1 MPGSMRLPR
10 VLRHRPHGAS
20 TLLARVLGALF
31 FACFLVLGGCSSYVD
46 PVLQTEGGCP
56 PSSSSFLP
64 ATPSLEGRISYC
76 EGGDGWIGSITSG
89 FYPAGTQRIE
99 LMLTG
104 YPANPGMSL
113 SAISPEGREV
123 PLTTSSNPAEHW
135 ERKAFDIPPA
145 VSLTGFRIRLQDQ
158 TSSTF
163 GWAGMGASTSS
174 PAIASIA
181 GAWPILLGVLVGNVW
196 LVALSLAMPVRGTPS
211 ERVMLGLLVGGCVW
225 FLVFCAYVVSV
236 QAGTIVALAAL
247 VLPLPFALMS
257 RIGHKVSKE
266 DVTGVQRILLPGVLL
281 ASFVLW
287 IGLFPFHWQGHG
299 WDEPAKR
306 WFPLAM
312 DGWLPL
318 MFGDMLANG
327 HVVSPMAGDWLSSDR
342 PPLQAGLYLMIRE
355 LLPESRGL
363 LYQGIATWA
372 QTLVL
377 VPLGCLLTLISDR
390 RSRAIALFT
399 LCLSALVLLNTLMV
413 WPKLLSAAFCLIYYM
428 ALFPGRGT
436 PTRWGRAG
444 VAAAL
449 ALLSHGG
456 ALFFLAGTSLL
467 HLAWY
472 RRRSVSMLLRTGA
485 LSALIYL
492 PWIAYQRLI
501 DPPGN
506 RLIKWHFA
514 GKIPVSDEGTMQ
526 ALTSAYGQLTPSTW
540 LLARLEN
547 VKEITAGAFTAH
559 YQSLQVIFG
568 GDPSARSHFV
578 EESFF
583 HTFHAMWFT
592 SPLLLLP
599 CIALMIWRKRRQRQP
614 DSIHKPLFQ
623 ALTTATITFLICAI
637 LLFQGGSANIHQ
649 GSYAAVVLL
658 QFSILLATWKAMR
671 PLFYAACAANVTT
684 ALSIYALD
692 RTFLP
697 GLQLAYVGGTLLLA
711 GALLAASF
719 VSTRSV
725 DSTSCPD
732 PQA

>member
-10 VLRHRPHGAS
+10 GVRHKSHGAS
-20 TLLARVLGALF
+20 ALLARVLVALL
-31 FACFLVLGGCSSYVD
+31 FACFLILGGCSSYVD

-89 FYPAGTQRIE
+89 FYPAGTQRVE

-123 PLTTSSNPAEHW
+123 PLTTFSNPAEHW
-135 ERKAFDIPPA
+135 ERRAFDIPPA

-163 GWAGMGASTSS
+163 GWAGMGASTSN
-174 PAIASIA
+174 PAIASVA
-181 GAWPILLGVLVGNVW
+181 GAWPMLFGVIVGNVW
-196 LVALSLAMPVRGTPS
+196 LVALSLAMPIRGTPS
-211 ERVMLGLLVGGCVW
+211 QRVMLGLLVAGCVW
-225 FLVFCAYVVSV
+225 FMVFCAYVVSV
-236 QAGTIVALAAL
+236 QAGAIVSLAAL
-247 VLPLPFALMS
+247 LLPLSFALMS
-257 RIGHKVSKE
+257 RINHKLSAA

-281 ASFVLW
+281 ACFVLW
-287 IGLFPFHWQGHG
+287 IGLFPFHWQGHE

-318 MFGDMLANG
+318 MFGDMLADG
-327 HVVSPMAGDWLSSDR
+327 HLVSPMAGDWLSSDR

-355 LLPESRGL
+355 LLPGSRGL

-428 ALFPGRGT
+428 ALFPGRAT
-436 PTRWGRAG
+436 PTRWGQAG

-472 RRRSVSMLLRTGA
+472 RRRSVSMLLRAGA

-547 VKEITAGAFTAH
+547 VKEITAGAFTAP
-559 YQSLQVIFG
+559 YQALQVIFG

-599 CIALMIWRKRRQRQP
+599 CIALMIWRKQRQQQLE
-614 DSIHKPLFQ
+614 SIHKPLFQ
-623 ALTTATITFLICAI
+623 ALATATITFLICAI
-637 LLFQGGSANIHQ
+637 VLFQGGSANIHQ

-658 QFSILLATWKAMR
+658 QLSILLATWKAMR
-671 PLFYAACAANVTT
+671 PLFHAACAANVIA

-697 GLQLAYVGGTLLLA
+697 GLQLAYFGGTLLLA

-719 VSTRSV
+719 ISTRNEDDTV
-725 DSTSCPD
+725 YHDR
-732 PQA
+732 QE

>member
-181 GAWPILLGVLVGNVW
+181 GAWPILLGVIVGNVW

-472 RRRSVSMLLRTGA
+472 RRRSVSMLLRPGA